1 MEKVIFIQA
10 CKQGDLTDK
19 YKNQY
24 PYPPLG
30 LISLSNMLKIHGI
43 ESVIYDLFLQNM
55 NKSSLINILQNEN
68 TPLLIGI
75 SSYTDSIDVACSI
88 AKECKRIFP
97 NTKVML
103 GGAHVTFMY
112 EEVMNEYID
121 IDYCCIGEGE
131 GAIVELVEYLRY
143 GSIPINGIKNIVY
156 RDDIT
161 GRVMINERR
170 GYLTNMDILPFA
182 EFSEEMLDAMKERNN
197 IVIVSSRGCP
207 GGCIFCASRKMS
219 GSKYRYYT
227 AEYLISYLFYYH
239 KIYNFQTY
247 TFLDDTF
254 TANKRRLR
262 KFAEYV
268 HKLKFYLRFTCK
280 SRADVI
286 DEEMAD
292 LLSEIKCVSIHVGVE
307 SADNRILK
315 AINKKITLDD
325 VFKAIK
331 LLALHGIRIECT
343 FIIGHPQDT
352 IETIEKTLIMA
363 KMLNNTEFSL
373 SVIGVC
379 TPFPGTA
386 LWNHKDKLG
395 MKILTHKWARYDLVT
410 PIFVTSNYSEA
421 DLKKAY
427 YYFSNALGDKDSL
440 PGLSENTYEQFI
452 QKIGGFITEIKKSI
466 QV

>member
-1 MEKVIFIQA
+1 MGKVIFIQA

-30 LISLSNMLKIHGI
+30 LISLANILRMHGMDT
-43 ESVIYDLFLQNM
+43 VIYDLFLQNI
-55 NKSSLINILQNEN
+55 NKSSLINSLKEEVQ
-68 TPLLIGI
+68 PLLIGI

-88 AKECKRIFP
+88 AKECKKIFP

-112 EEVMNEYID
+112 EEVMKECYD
-121 IDYCCIGEGE
+121 IDYCCIAEGE
-131 GAIVELVEYLRY
+131 GTIVELIEYLQY
-143 GSIPINGIKNIVY
+143 GSIPFEEIKGIVY
-156 RDDIT
+156 RDNDT
-161 GRVMINERR
+161 GKVMANERR
-170 GYLTNMDILPFA
+170 GFLTNMDILPFA
-182 EFSEEMLDAMKERNN
+182 EFSDDMLNAMKERNN

-207 GGCIFCASRKMS
+207 GGCIFCASRGMS
-219 GSKYRYYT
+219 GSRYRYYT

-239 KIYNFQTY
+239 KVYNFQTY

-286 DEEMAD
+286 DEEMAN
-292 LLSEIKCVSIHVGVE
+292 LLSGIKCVSVHVGVE
-307 SADNRILK
+307 SADDKILK
-315 AINKKITLDD
+315 DINKKITLAD
-325 VFKAIK
+325 VFNAVKI
-331 LLALHGIRIECT
+331 LALHGIRIECT

-363 KMLNNTEFSL
+363 RLLNNTEFSL

-386 LWNHKDKLG
+386 LWNNRDKIG
-395 MKILTHKWARYDLVT
+395 IEILTKKWSRYDLVT
-410 PIFVTSNYSEA
+410 PIFRTSNFSDD
-421 DLKKAY
+421 DLKKGY

-440 PGLSENTYEQFI
+440 PCLSDNTYDAFI
-452 QKIGGFITEIKKSI
+452 QEINSFITEINKSI
-466 QV
+466 QA